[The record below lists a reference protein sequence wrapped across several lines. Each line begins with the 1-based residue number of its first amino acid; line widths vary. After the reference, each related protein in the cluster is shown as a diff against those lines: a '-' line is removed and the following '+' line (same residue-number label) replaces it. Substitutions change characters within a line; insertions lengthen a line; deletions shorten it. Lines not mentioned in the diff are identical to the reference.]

1 MKHTEESIQ
10 SLRFAQRVKKIK
22 NKAKSN
28 IQKSPEQ
35 MMQLIEKLKEEV
47 FMLNKKLE
55 LIRLS
60 PENVESIINM
70 DNHFVMQQIM
80 GGEGDVGDGAG
91 AQDDENHEDDDVP
104 PFLKSPAE
112 MNNDPN
118 NVGESTHDS
127 SNADKSNQLD
137 PANFQTP

>member
-55 LIRLS
+55 LIRLN

-80 GGEGDVGDGAG
+80 GGEGEAGDGAG
-91 AQDDENHEDDDVP
+91 AGAHEEEN
-104 PFLKSPAE
+104 
-112 MNNDPN
+112 
-118 NVGESTHDS
+118 
-127 SNADKSNQLD
+127 Q
-137 PANFQTP
+137 